1 MFLFINCN
9 ILRQLLL
16 DKQYYETEHVFYPS
30 AVICSTNG
38 HVHLFKIFAHSWM
51 PRN

>member
-1 MFLFINCN
+1 MFLFISCN

-16 DKQYYETEHVFYPS
+16 DKQYYEIEHIFYPS

-38 HVHLFKIFAHSWM
+38 HVHLFKIFVSTFVDA
-51 PRN
+51 